1 MGVGGEGGVGMGV
14 GGGSAEGGGG
24 GVGLADVGTT
34 TQELVG
40 GVSDNQQV
48 FTVDTGVGNCDTV
61 GMPTLADATLAEAA
75 AKLQQVC
82 YYILHL
88 WCTYVHVFLD
98 STRPAKLL

>member
-1 MGVGGEGGVGMGV
+1 MGGV
-14 GGGSAEGGGG
+14 EGG
-24 GVGLADVGTT
+24 GVGLTDVGTT

-75 AKLQQVC
+75 AKLQQV
-82 YYILHL
+82 YML
-88 WCTYVHVFLD
+88 LD
-98 STRPAKLL
+98 TVDSG